1 MGKPF
6 GLHVRG
12 PLEPFVPG
20 FLEELARQ
28 GYSPCSATSYLIVMR
43 HLSRWLGDHDWLPA
57 KLTPDRVREYV
68 AERRTRGYAKAR
80 STHGMVRVL
89 TSYLCRTGVVPDVA
103 SPVPE
108 THLERVLAE
117 LVAYLISERGLAQ
130 GTILWYRY
138 VAHRFLSTCGIGT
151 GVSRN
156 EFEDMT
162 IDKINAFILAE
173 ARHRGVGSLH
183 NVTVALRALLRF
195 LYLQGYTPMPLAAA
209 VLPTPSW
216 RDNGISRALNE
227 QQVAQML
234 ASCDRQTHA
243 GRRDFA
249 IVTLLARLG
258 LRSQE
263 VASLALDDVDW
274 RDGEIV
280 VTGKGN
286 GHDRLPLPVDV
297 GETLADYCHK
307 ARPRGSCRAVFL
319 HVRAPYAALSNGAV
333 SGIVARAC
341 GRAGLSPVGAHRLR
355 HTAATAMLSWG
366 AVAGDWS
373 GSATPLPGDHCPVR

>member
-1 MGKPF
+1 
-6 GLHVRG
+6 
-12 PLEPFVPG
+12 
-20 FLEELARQ
+20 
-28 GYSPCSATSYLIVMR
+28 
-43 HLSRWLGDHDWLPA
+43 
-57 KLTPDRVREYV
+57 
-68 AERRTRGYAKAR
+68 
-80 STHGMVRVL
+80 MVRVL
-89 TSYLCRTGVVPDVA
+89 TSYLRRTGVIPEAA

-108 THLERVLAE
+108 THLERVLAG
-117 LVAYLISERGLAQ
+117 LAAYLIGERGLAQ

-138 VAHRFLSTCGIGT
+138 VAHRFLSTCEIGT
-151 GVSRN
+151 GVGGY

-162 IDKINAFILAE
+162 IDKVNAFILAE
-173 ARHRGVGSLH
+173 ARHRSVGSLH

-243 GRRDFA
+243 GRRNFA
-249 IVTLLARLG
+249 ILTLLARLG

-274 RDGEIV
+274 RNGEVV

-286 GHDRLPLPVDV
+286 RHDRLPLPVDV
-297 GETLADYCHK
+297 GEALADYCHK

-333 SGIVARAC
+333 SGIVAQAC

-355 HTAATAMLSWG
+355 HTAATAMRRAGAPLLEIGQVLRHRCPVTTALYAKDDYDTLAAVARQWPGG
-366 AVAGDWS
+366 AV
-373 GSATPLPGDHCPVR
+373 